1 MKCLTRIKD
10 LMFFSNSY
18 SIRITIFVTCSK
30 KRIHMGLVNA
40 KEVAKAIKV
49 DKYGFL
55 GTFAGWVLMKV
66 LKISTLNNIYN
77 RNKHLKD
84 VTFLTAILDE
94 FQIKFEIPEEDLKR
108 LPKEG
113 PYITISNH
121 PLGGIDGILLLKLML
136 EREPD
141 FKIVANF
148 LLHRIEP
155 MRPYIMPVNPFETHK
170 DAKSSV
176 LGLKETLKHLAD
188 GKPLGIF
195 PAGEVSTYKDG
206 KLIVDRPWEEGAIKL
221 IKKANVPV
229 VPIYFHAKN
238 SKLFYFLSRLNDTL
252 RTAKLPSELLTQKHR
267 VIKVRIGKPIPVAEQ
282 QEYAEIDAYADFL
295 RKKTYMLANA
305 FEKDNKLKMVPN
317 LKLPKS
323 PKEIVLPA
331 NQDKILEEMEMVKAG
346 DYRLLQSKN
355 YQVFLITADK
365 IPNILHEIGRLREIT
380 FREIGEGTNE
390 PIDIDQY
397 DKYYHHMFLWDDDTQ
412 QIAGAYRMGL
422 GSQIYAKFGIDGF
435 YLHDLFRFEPELYDM
450 MSKSIEMGR
459 AFIIKEYQQKPMPLF
474 LLWKGI
480 VHTTLRYPEH
490 KFLIGGVSISNQFS
504 DFSKSLMIE
513 FMKSHYY
520 DPYIAQYIHPKKEY
534 KVKLKDADKDFVFN
548 ETEADLNKF
557 DKIIDEVE
565 PGNLRLPVLIKKYIK
580 QNARVVAFNVDPLF
594 NNAVDGLM
602 YIRIADLPES
612 TVKPVM
618 EEFQAELERKLSD
631 KT

>member
-1 MKCLTRIKD
+1 
-10 LMFFSNSY
+10 
-18 SIRITIFVTCSK
+18 
-30 KRIHMGLVNA
+30 MGLVTA
-40 KEVAKAIKV
+40 KEVAKAIHT

-55 GTFAGWVLMKV
+55 GTFSGWLLMKV
-66 LKISTLNNIYN
+66 LKISTLNKVYD
-77 RNKHLKD
+77 RNKHLSE
-84 VTFLTAILDE
+84 VEFLNAILDE
-94 FQIKFEIPEEDLKR
+94 FQIKFEIPEEDFKR
-108 LPKEG
+108 LPKDG
-113 PYITISNH
+113 AYITISNH

-136 EREPD
+136 EKEPN
-141 FKIVANF
+141 FKIIANF

-155 MRPYIMPVNPFETHK
+155 MKPYIMPVNPFENHK
-170 DAKSSV
+170 DAKSSIIGV
-176 LGLKETLKHLAD
+176 KETLRHLSD
-188 GKPLGIF
+188 GKPLGMF
-195 PAGEVSTYKDG
+195 PAGEVSTYRDG
-206 KLIVDRPWEEGAIKL
+206 KIVVDKPWEEGAIKI

-238 SKLFYFLSRLNDTL
+238 SKLFYFLSKLNDTL
-252 RTAKLPSELLTQKHR
+252 RTAKLPSELLTQKKR

-282 QEYAEIDAYADFL
+282 NEYTTIESYGEFL
-295 RKKTYMLANA
+295 RKKTYMLSNA
-305 FEKDNKLKMVPN
+305 FEKESKLIN
-317 LKLPKS
+317 TASLKLPKS
-323 PKEIVLPA
+323 PKQIVKPA
-331 NQDKILEEMEMVKAG
+331 NHDQILEEISFLRA
-346 DYRLLQSKN
+346 DDCRLLQSKN
-355 YQVFLITADK
+355 YEVFLITADK

-380 FREIGEGTNE
+380 FREVGEGTNE
-390 PIDIDQY
+390 SIDLDQY
-397 DKYYHHMFLWDDDTQ
+397 DKYYHHMFLWDEDAQ
-412 QIAGAYRMGL
+412 MIAGAYRMGL
-422 GSQIYAKFGIDGF
+422 GSQIYAKYGIDGF

-459 AFIIKEYQQKPMPLF
+459 AFIISEYQQKPMPLF

-480 VHTTLRYPEH
+480 VHTTLRHPEH

-504 DFSKSLMIE
+504 EFSKSLMIE

-520 DPYIAQYIHPKKEY
+520 DPYIAQYIHPKKDY

-602 YIRIADLPES
+602 YIKIADLPES

-618 EEFQAELERKLSD
+618 EEFQAELERKEE
-631 KT
+631 KKK